1 MPRGKHT
8 TAAYW
13 QEHFAS
19 QSTSGLNTTDYIRQ
33 EGIGS
38 SQWYYWSK
46 KLRHNSHSVTTLIP
60 ITVQSPVP
68 SPQTVCVKL
77 PNGIASALVKWILSR
92 SLCKPCMGY
101 LPDVSCR
108 GNTEYNLS
116 VSGAGGFQKRHSNAI
131 DSGRK
136 CVKAKID
143 ERAVVCVSQPG
154 A

>member
-77 PNGIASALVKWILSR
+77 PNGIAISVGEVDSVPQLVQALYGIS
-92 SLCKPCMGY
+92 
-101 LPDVSCR
+101 
-108 GNTEYNLS
+108 T
-116 VSGAGGFQKRHSNAI
+116 
-131 DSGRK
+131 
-136 CVKAKID
+136 
-143 ERAVVCVSQPG
+143 
-154 A
+154 